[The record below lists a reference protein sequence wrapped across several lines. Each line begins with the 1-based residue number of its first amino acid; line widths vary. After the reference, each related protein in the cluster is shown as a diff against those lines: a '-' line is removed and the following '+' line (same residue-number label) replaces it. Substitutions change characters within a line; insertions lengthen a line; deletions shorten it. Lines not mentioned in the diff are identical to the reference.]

1 MQELTNQVDIVKS
14 HSENNILMLLLLFC
28 LVMIRKDW
36 AEKYVKLESK

>member
-14 HSENNILMLLLLFC
+14 HPENNILMLLLFC